1 MTSDATAE
9 STQAT
14 TGPDLQ
20 QGILMS
26 ALADGGMI
34 SGHVGEDAVLL
45 VRKGDE
51 FFALDATCSHYGAPL
66 ADGALVGETIRCPW
80 HHACFSIRTGSA
92 VAAPA
97 MRPLRVF
104 STVVNGEVVRVKPDA
119 RVIPAHATTRTAGRD
134 RKSTRLN

>member
-1 MTSDATAE
+1 MTSEAAIEGTPEATI
-9 STQAT
+9 
-14 TGPDLQ
+14 GPDLQ
-20 QGILMS
+20 QGISVS

-34 SGHVGEDAVLL
+34 AGHVGEDAVLL

-51 FFALDATCSHYGAPL
+51 FFALDAVCTHYGAPL

-104 STVVNGEVVRVKPDA
+104 SVVPDGDIVRV
-119 RVIPAHATTRTAGRD
+119 
-134 RKSTRLN
+134 